1 VSGTKAVLK
10 TRLIEHVN
18 GRNDD
23 EEDDCDDEGDGNFDG
38 NFDEQDNDES
48 WVSMTPFSTT
58 PELGLG
64 DKEIESDNDSP
75 ADAQGD
81 YQHQHQHHQRTTNN
95 RNEHRFLDGNDIT
108 EYLEFGLEEED
119 ED

>member
-10 TRLIEHVN
+10 TRLIEHLN

-23 EEDDCDDEGDGNFDG
+23 EDDDCDDEGDG

-58 PELGLG
+58 QELGLG
-64 DKEIESDNDSP
+64 DKEIESDSDSP
-75 ADAQGD
+75 ADASSSTQD
-81 YQHQHQHHQRTTNN
+81 NHQHQRHQRTANN

-108 EYLEFGLEEED
+108 EYLEFGVEED
-119 ED
+119 EDEED